1 MPSLLSNFIDAI
13 SHPAMRHAMLGHFP
27 IVLSLVGFPIAVW
40 AAIASR
46 NGKAIRLTAIVLY
59 GLLAVSG
66 YATSW
71 AGDLAHDAIQGS
83 LNEVTHEL
91 LEEHEELGEKVW
103 KFAAGVWV
111 LMVVSLARHRT
122 VRMSSSWLAAAGGLF
137 VAGWIANTADHGGR
151 LVYGHGAGTPQ
162 LAPAVVHSAP
172 QTQDLDPR
180 VEFFRQ
186 RIRPILV
193 NNCLRCHNPQ
203 RARRA
208 GRLNQTTIAG
218 LLTGGM
224 SGPAIIPGRP
234 GESLLMLAVRH
245 EDPDLEMP
253 SGGDKLPDAD
263 IAALEKW
270 ITDGAVWE
278 AFEYVPPVSAED
290 PDE

>member
-1 MPSLLSNFIDAI
+1 MPPLLSNFIDALGQ
-13 SHPAMRHAMLGHFP
+13 PAMRHAMVGHFP
-27 IVLSLVGFPIAVW
+27 IVLSLIGFPIAVW

-46 NGKAIRLTAIVLY
+46 NGKAVRLTALVLY
-59 GLLAVSG
+59 GLLAVSS
-66 YATSW
+66 YATSY
-71 AGDLAHDAIQGS
+71 AGDLAHDAIRGS
-83 LNEVTHEL
+83 LDQQTHEL

-103 KFAAGVWV
+103 KFAAGVGV
-111 LMVVSLARHRT
+111 LMVISLARHRT

-137 VAGWIANTADHGGR
+137 VAGWIVNTADHGGR

-162 LAPAVVHSAP
+162 LASAVVQPVSR
-172 QTQDLDPR
+172 TQDMDPR
-180 VEFFRQ
+180 VQFFGE

-208 GRLNQTTIAG
+208 GRLDQTTIAG
-218 LLTGGM
+218 LLTGGI

-234 GESLLMLAVRH
+234 GESLLMTAVRH
-245 EDPDLEMP
+245 EDPDLQMP
-253 SGGDKLPDAD
+253 SGGDKLSEAD
-263 IAALEKW
+263 IAALENW

-278 AFEYVPPVSAED
+278 AFEYVPPVRAQE